1 MRSKIME
8 LDWNQL
14 FRAERTKLEILLSSA
29 TSSTQQQ
36 NMLFHVVEKDKNGF
50 EMYKDEKCTYKA
62 CKTTVFHNN
71 TCKFVIS

>member
-14 FRAERTKLEILLSSA
+14 FRAERTKLKICREVL

-36 NMLFHVVEKDKNGF
+36 NMSFRVVEKDKDGF

-62 CKTTVFHNN
+62 CKTTVVHNN